1 MTYDCSGPRFGE
13 LVNPYS
19 GERILVK
26 MSVSRTGRVRY
37 FAPDTYSPAQFF
49 PTAKEAFRHWN
60 RVNGVEG
67 MKDRKPIVCAYS
79 GRPLTLEHTAEGYH
93 YVGGVDLHMLYDRG
107 EFLYFAAMRD
117 GKSPYPAP
125 AGEDVRVEKPAERA
139 EITKTMRRHAD
150 EMSTD
155 LTQDAIDMAEKT
167 MSEIDAKVGGLEKS
181 STVSMA
187 VSVKKKGRK

>member
-19 GERILVK
+19 GEKILVK

-37 FAPDTYSPAQFF
+37 FAPDTYTPAQFF

-67 MKDRKPIVCAYS
+67 MKEGRPITCAYS
-79 GRPLTLEHTAEGYH
+79 GRPLTLEHTADGYH
-93 YVGGVDLHMLYDRG
+93 YTGGIDLHMLYDRG

-125 AGEDVRVEKPAERA
+125 SGETGRVEKPAERA
-139 EITKTMRRHAD
+139 EITGTMRRHAD

-155 LTQDAIDMAEKT
+155 LTQDALDLAEKT
-167 MSEIDAKVGGLEKS
+167 MSEIDAMAGGLEKS
-181 STVSMA
+181 STVSMS
-187 VSVKKKGRK
+187 VSGKKKGRK